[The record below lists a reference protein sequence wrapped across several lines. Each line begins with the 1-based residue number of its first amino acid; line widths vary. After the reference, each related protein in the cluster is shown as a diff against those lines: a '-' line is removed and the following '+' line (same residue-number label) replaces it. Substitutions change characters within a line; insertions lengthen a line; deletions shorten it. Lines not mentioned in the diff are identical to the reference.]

1 MGGNVALSV
10 DRYHSFVVRILS
22 REGDVIH
29 GQITHVGTRET
40 TRFRDAQRMVDFVLE
55 HLSQPEGRLTV
66 PSSWLQEE
74 DP

>member
-29 GQITHVGTRET
+29 GQITHIGTHET
-40 TRFRDAQRMVDFVLE
+40 VRFRDAQRMVDFVLE
-55 HLSQPEGRLTV
+55 HLSLPVDQPAV
-66 PSSWLQEE
+66 PSGRLQEE